1 MKTKHFLALL
11 VLSASLLFTACGKTT
26 DPAKAKFENDINTFC
41 DNVAEIDAG
50 INNIDSSSEDAPDI
64 LLDYLDQLD
73 QQFKL
78 LAELS
83 VPNDYSYMEQL
94 ADEASEYMST
104 AVSSYHEAYANH
116 SFNEYTA
123 EYAKENYDRAC
134 KRVTVILELLQ
145 GKEITD
151 SDVIIETG
159 NE

>member
-1 MKTKHFLALL
+1 
-11 VLSASLLFTACGKTT
+11 
-26 DPAKAKFENDINTFC
+26 
-41 DNVAEIDAG
+41 
-50 INNIDSSSEDAPDI
+50 
-64 LLDYLDQLD
+64 
-73 QQFKL
+73 
-78 LAELS
+78 
-83 VPNDYSYMEQL
+83 MEQL

>member
-26 DPAKAKFENDINTFC
+26 DPAKVKFENDINTFC

-50 INNIDSSSEDAPDI
+50 INSIDSSSEDAPDI

-83 VPNDYSYMEQL
+83 VPDDYSYMEQL

-151 SDVIIETG
+151 SDVVIETG